1 MEFDK
6 IIEQYD
12 LDKNRVEKL
21 INKLCKEDIA
31 RKIITKIFVYLVKA
45 FREGK
50 SASTLGYNLLELM
63 EDLNVI
69 DDFYEC
75 IEGRLGGNYG
85 I

>member
-1 MEFDK
+1 MELDK

-12 LDKNRVEKL
+12 LDKNKIEKL
-21 INKLCKEDIA
+21 INKLCEENIA
-31 RKIITKIFVYLVKA
+31 KKFIIRIFIYLAKA

-69 DDFYEC
+69 DEFYEC
-75 IEGRLGGNYG
+75 IEGRLC
-85 I
+85 